1 MDIHSEKILNQQLDR
16 AIRNLRLH
24 QFETS
29 ILEKKEHVL
38 PFLEAQIERGSS
50 VAVGGSMTLA
60 ECGVIDWLRTGQVS
74 FIDRYQPGID
84 VNEAFRRGLSADVF
98 LMSSNA
104 VTLEGELV
112 NTDGTGNRVS
122 ALIFGPKKVY
132 VVVGINKLV
141 FTREEAQD
149 RIRQKAAP
157 MNCERLNRDTP
168 CRVVGEC
175 VDCNVAQR
183 ICSAN
188 VVLSRSHVPGRIH
201 IVFVKEALGY

>member
-29 ILEKKEHVL
+29 ILEKKEHVI
-38 PFLEAQIERGSS
+38 PFLEAQIEQGSS

-60 ECGVIDWLRTGQVS
+60 ECGVIDWLRTEHVS

-122 ALIFGPKKVY
+122 ALIFGPKKVF

-141 FTREEAQD
+141 FTREEAQE

-168 CRVVGEC
+168 CRLVGEC

-188 VVLSRSHVPGRIH
+188 VVLSRSHISGRIH
-201 IVFVKEALGY
+201 IVFVKEPLGY